1 MDLAVSMDPSAGEA
15 DIPGSSN
22 APSPSGLESQP
33 KMETDAAPSSSGA
46 SKNDLFKLGILF
58 ALYLEMAFACGF
70 PVFHTF
76 WMFGFPFVSSGF
88 ISTNMICAGDRVKF
102 NGSVSGGTYIAASSS
117 R

>member
-1 MDLAVSMDPSAGEA
+1 MDLAASMDTSAGEA
-15 DIPGSSN
+15 DIPSSSN

-33 KMETDAAPSSSGA
+33 KMETDAVPSSSGA

-58 ALYLEMAFACGF
+58 ALYLEMTFACGF
-70 PVFHTF
+70 PVFHTI

-102 NGSVSGGTYIAASSS
+102 NGSVGGMYTAASSS